1 MPFVES
7 LESYSRALYLPLRGY
22 VRRPFQFITEAIRD
36 HVPKGLWDMRRAMEH
51 TARGTSRLIGPF
63 NGLQFGLASESG
75 SNPVNNVINSMTS
88 NRGSIAQGSGSVN
101 GSISAAIGVNSG
113 AGGVT
118 SSKLMQTQPSMIH
131 FFTSPYFLLL
141 CFMSIVMN
149 RINAIVAPRNPH
161 PLKLSVRF
169 ALKIP
174 AFYLLMKSALI
185 TIALLIQDQPTF
197 PLAWIFSDIKTT
209 YNESHA
215 LWLSFIAMGVTC
227 TSDSFIANL
236 HSIIP
241 TEQTTNMLEW
251 AIQFHF
257 TPSGRDVLI
266 ISLNQICQL
275 LTLQILSLSPRGK
288 NYRLIATTFWAMLD
302 LSHFAHAVYYRSD
315 TYPSLQLL
323 SKLPEVVV
331 LLMVCISMVLHAL
344 TYIVTGGNVRRQM
357 FEPRV
362 MPTMDEEY
370 TLAVFKLG
378 RACMEAT
385 RGVGF
390 RNEIDSVILP
400 FGTILDR
407 KRTGKSRSS
416 SRGSGDQSQ
425 NGQSFFSLASGSGNA
440 NRNMPSGF
448 SNEMTDSVEMPGQRQ
463 QISRRRNRM
472 IAMKAFCQSSA
483 NLMIELAYGA
493 YNKIVP
499 VRYRRARQLRRISEL
514 GARMSAQDLVQIR
527 ATIEFALERANTLRQ
542 RKENFEAERYREA
555 AMLDEEEEEELYNK
569 FLSRDLTDSDD
580 EDEDF
585 DVDYI
590 AQGESEDEDEEFEMG
605 TENSIS
611 MELEQEIGIEE
622 QESYGIRRR
631 IHSDGDSDDDVFYS
645 TEGDLPDQRPS
656 SGWRSWASLQD
667 FFLDTS
673 FMSIFLS
680 SRLQDTPLT
689 RSQYRLTM
697 NGMREFQ
704 QDSINC
710 NDEGGSSNAGTS
722 SGSPSRKN
730 KSRSTDSDTKV
741 LLTVLNKYRKSI
753 GNNPLEPTAGSA
765 GSSSNTSPPPLA
777 QPSVASNESP
787 LHDRMLC
794 VVCQSE
800 PRGILLRPCR
810 CLALCNECREVLAS
824 RRFKQCPCCRS
835 DVQGFSKIYIP

>member
-1 MPFVES
+1 MPFVET

-22 VRRPFQFITEAIRD
+22 VRRPFQFVTESIRD

-51 TARGTSRLIGPF
+51 TIRGSSRLIGPF
-63 NGLQFGLASESG
+63 NGLQFGLASDSG
-75 SNPVNNVINSMTS
+75 SS
-88 NRGSIAQGSGSVN
+88 SGSVN
-101 GSISAAIGVNSG
+101 NIVDGMTSGGITTQGSVGGSSANASIVTAIGANSG
-113 AGGVT
+113 AGAGT
-118 SSKLMQTQPSMIH
+118 
-131 FFTSPYFLLL
+131 
-141 CFMSIVMN
+141 
-149 RINAIVAPRNPH
+149 APRNPH

-185 TIALLIQDQPTF
+185 TTALLIQDQPSMPF
-197 PLAWIFSDIKTT
+197 AWLFLDLKTT

-236 HSIIP
+236 HS
-241 TEQTTNMLEW
+241 TVASEQTTNMLEW

-257 TPSGRDVLI
+257 TPSGRDILI
-266 ISLNQICQL
+266 ISLIQVCQL
-275 LTLQILSLSPRGK
+275 LTLQFLSLSSRGR
-288 NYRLIATTFWAMLD
+288 NYRLIVTTFWAMLD
-302 LSHFAHAVYYRSD
+302 LSHFAHAVYYRTS

-323 SKLPEVVV
+323 SRLPEVVV

-357 FEPRV
+357 FEPRA

-390 RNEIDSVILP
+390 RNEVDSVILP

-407 KRTGKSRSS
+407 RQTGKSRSS
-416 SRGSGDQSQ
+416 LRGSSGDRSQS
-425 NGQSFFSLASGSGNA
+425 GQSIFSLSSGSGNA
-440 NRNMPSGF
+440 NRTIPSGF
-448 SNEMTDSVEMPGQRQ
+448 SNEMTDAVETPGQRQ

-483 NLMIELAYGA
+483 NLIIELAYGT
-493 YNKIVP
+493 YNRIVP
-499 VRYRRARQLRRISEL
+499 VRYRRTRRATRASEL
-514 GARMSAQDLVQIR
+514 GTRMTVQDFIHLR
-527 ATIEFALERANTLRQ
+527 ATIEFALERARHSREQ
-542 RKENFEAERYREA
+542 KAQSFEAEGYRQVA
-555 AMLDEEEEEELYNK
+555 ALDEEEEEELYSE
-569 FLSRDLTDSDD
+569 FLSRDLTASDD
-580 EDEDF
+580 EDEDL
-585 DVDYI
+585 DVDYVV
-590 AQGESEDEDEEFEMG
+590 QGESEEDDGDEIEIEDEDV
-605 TENSIS
+605 
-611 MELEQEIGIEE
+611 LPVRRE
-622 QESYGIRRR
+622 QESGVDESDSYRIRRR
-631 IHSDGDSDDDVFYS
+631 IHNHDGSDAEDDDMVNDPGNKTAGQS
-645 TEGDLPDQRPS
+645 LAWG
-656 SGWRSWASLQD
+656 SWSSLQD

-697 NGMREFQ
+697 SGAREFQ
-704 QDSINC
+704 QESTERY
-710 NDEGGSSNAGTS
+710 DEGGSSSGASS
-722 SGSPSRKN
+722 SGVLSRRN
-730 KSRSTDSDTKV
+730 KGRPNDSDTKV
-741 LLTVLNKYRKSI
+741 LLTVLNRYRKSVVDKSSP
-753 GNNPLEPTAGSA
+753 NVGST
-765 GSSSNTSPPPLA
+765 GSSSNMSPPPLT
-777 QPSVASNESP
+777 QPSSAPEESTV
-787 LHDRMLC
+787 HSRMLC

-824 RRFKQCPCCRS
+824 R
-835 DVQGFSKIYIP
+835 